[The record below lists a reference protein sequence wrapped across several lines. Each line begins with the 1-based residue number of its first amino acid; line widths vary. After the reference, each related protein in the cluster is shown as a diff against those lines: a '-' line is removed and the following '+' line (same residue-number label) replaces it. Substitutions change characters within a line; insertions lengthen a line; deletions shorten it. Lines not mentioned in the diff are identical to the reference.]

1 MAQVKKLKDLLSA
14 IIVEEIVGSDD
25 KEITTVVSDSRR
37 VIAGSLFVAV
47 KGVSADGHATTARL

>member
-1 MAQVKKLKDLLSA
+1 MAQEKKLKDLLSA
-14 IIVEEIVGSDD
+14 IIVEDIVGSDD

-47 KGVSADGHATTARL
+47 